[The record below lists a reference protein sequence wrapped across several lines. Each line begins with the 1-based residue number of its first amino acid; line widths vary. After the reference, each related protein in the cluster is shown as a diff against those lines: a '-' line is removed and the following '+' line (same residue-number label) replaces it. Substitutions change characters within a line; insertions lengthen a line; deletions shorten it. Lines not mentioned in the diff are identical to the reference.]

1 MALELLFKVIG
12 SDELVSG
19 VCKLMHDKD
28 KTTVESGAE
37 DDMPENET
45 VEKPTTADKEL
56 SNIITYNFLTTDVA
70 FFWVPIIIAWAIRGK
85 STCAR
90 LLQRLLSLLP
100 F

>member
-1 MALELLFKVIG
+1 MLLLSWLSSFDGNILGLVERLDVEDSPEVTQMALKLLFKVIG

-56 SNIITYNFLTTDVA
+56 SNVIVEDYLYD
-70 FFWVPIIIAWAIRGK
+70 
-85 STCAR
+85 
-90 LLQRLLSLLP
+90 
-100 F
+100 